1 MDFVNCASCLALTF
15 QFLGGA
21 WQRMSY
27 KPIIQTIGKAE
38 IRCQPVRVLAALS
51 ACLLFHAYFIPFT
64 NGSVPDISQS
74 SRDLET
80 DSSPSLDVSSL
91 VVLPS
96 HDTGTSHNPLVLAGD
111 SLVCV
116 ETEDLDSF
124 EEDPGH
130 PQAFPEARSHP
141 SRRILQPRLSSGIF
155 PPFSRDSRFDEQTLL
170 SNKSGIVLRLVPWET
185 RCFEFLAPT

>member
-1 MDFVNCASCLALTF
+1 
-15 QFLGGA
+15 
-21 WQRMSY
+21 MSY
-27 KPIIQTIGKAE
+27 KPTIQTVGKAE
-38 IRCQPVRVLAALS
+38 IRCQRVRVLAALS

-64 NGSVPDISQS
+64 HGSVPDISQS

-96 HDTGTSHNPLVLAGD
+96 HDTGTSHKPLVLAGD

-124 EEDPGH
+124 EEVPGH
-130 PQAFPEARSHP
+130 PQAFPEASLIPLGEFSSHD
-141 SRRILQPRLSSGIF
+141 SPRA
-155 PPFSRDSRFDEQTLL
+155 PFL
-170 SNKSGIVLRLVPWET
+170 P
-185 RCFEFLAPT
+185 FLAIHGLMSKRF